1 METLATPVNLVTVFN
16 WTLPALVIVFLAM
29 FVVEGL
35 RILGRASD
43 KSVKREP
50 FDAWHYFSQFVNW
63 FPIVLNVVIAL
74 LLLAVRDSLV
84 DTMGLAVKDPAT
96 FELWYAF
103 GVGVSGQLVF
113 GMAVRA
119 FGGMFGAFNGTP
131 APPPGD
137 N

>member
-1 METLATPVNLVTVFN
+1 METLATAFN
-16 WTLPALVIVFLAM
+16 WTVPALVIVLLAM
-29 FVVEGL
+29 FVVEGM
-35 RILGRASD
+35 RVLGRASD
-43 KSVKREP
+43 RSVKREP
-50 FDAWHYFSQFVNW
+50 FDAGHYFGQFVNW

-84 DTMGLAVKDPAT
+84 ATMGLVVADPDT

-119 FGGMFGAFNGTP
+119 FGGMFGAFNGAP

-137 N
+137 K